1 MTTAIPTHTAK
12 FIAERMRLDLEHAAE
27 KAADYRTKAHT
38 VRGHGNDQPTPE
50 GAAVFYFE
58 ADKLDA
64 KADRWDAEF
73 KVLENVCMALT
84 KAGV

>member
-12 FIAERMRLDLEHAAE
+12 FIAERMRQDLEHAAE

-38 VRGHGNDQPTPE
+38 VRSHGNNQPTPE

-58 ADKLDA
+58 ADKLDG
-64 KADRWDAEF
+64 KADRQDAEF
-73 KVLENVCMALT
+73 SELERICTYLT
-84 KAGV
+84 RAGV